1 VYLLLADDDVQE
13 RTALRRLFEQDPET
27 VIVGEIVD
35 VDGLLEQAQAVRPDL
50 LLLDW
55 ELPGM
60 QPAGL
65 VQALHCLGYPLKVI
79 AFGTRPEACAEAL
92 AAGVDAFVSKEE
104 PVEELL
110 KTVRSVGELSP
121 YIVG

>member
-1 VYLLLADDDVQE
+1 MYILLADNDAQE
-13 RTALRRLFEQDPET
+13 RTALRWLFEQDPELA
-27 VIVGEIVD
+27 IVGEIAKVD
-35 VDGLLEQAQAVRPDL
+35 SLLAQAQAIRPDL
-50 LLLDW
+50 LVLDW

-60 QPAGL
+60 QRADL
-65 VQALHCLGYPLKVI
+65 LQALHGLGYPLKVV
-79 AFGTRPEACAEAL
+79 AFGTRPEASQEAL
-92 AAGVDAFVSKEE
+92 AAGADAFVSKEE